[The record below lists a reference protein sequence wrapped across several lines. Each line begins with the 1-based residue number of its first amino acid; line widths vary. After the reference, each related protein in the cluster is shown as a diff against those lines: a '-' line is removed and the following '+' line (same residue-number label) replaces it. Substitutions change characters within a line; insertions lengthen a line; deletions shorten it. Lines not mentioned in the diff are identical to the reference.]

1 MAERI
6 TGALQNLCVA
16 TAVITPATAK
26 GDWTAVRKI
35 LTIPDDAMLVWGQI
49 HVITAF
55 DDSSTLTID
64 IGEDI
69 DPDQFTATPI
79 DLKTAA
85 ITALTDCAFVQYG
98 VQGEVRVTFAAA
110 GADAEVGKAVI
121 YIAYVRPDKADGV
134 G

>member
-1 MAERI
+1 MTQRV

-16 TAVITPATAK
+16 SAVITPRTAR
-26 GDWTAVRKI
+26 GDWAVIRKI
-35 LTIPDDAMLVWGQI
+35 LTIPDDAMLVWGKL

-64 IGEDI
+64 IGEDV
-69 DPDQFTATPI
+69 DEDQFTATPI
-79 DLKTAA
+79 DLKTEA
-85 ITALTDCAFVQYG
+85 ITDLTDCAFVMFG

-110 GADAEVGKAVI
+110 GADAEIGKAVI
-121 YIAYVRPDKADGV
+121 YMAYVRPDKADGV

>member
-1 MAERI
+1 MTRV

-26 GDWTAVRKI
+26 GDWSVIRKV
-35 LTIPDDAMLVWGQI
+35 LTIPDDAMLIWGYLQ
-49 HVITAF
+49 VITAF

-69 DPDQFTATPI
+69 DEDQFTASPI
-79 DLKTAA
+79 DLKTVAN
-85 ITALTDCAFVQYG
+85 TALTDAAFVNFG
-98 VQGEVRVTFAAA
+98 VDGEVRVTFAAA
-110 GADAEVGKAVI
+110 GGDAEIGKAVI
-121 YIAYVRPDKADGV
+121 YMAYVRPDKADGV